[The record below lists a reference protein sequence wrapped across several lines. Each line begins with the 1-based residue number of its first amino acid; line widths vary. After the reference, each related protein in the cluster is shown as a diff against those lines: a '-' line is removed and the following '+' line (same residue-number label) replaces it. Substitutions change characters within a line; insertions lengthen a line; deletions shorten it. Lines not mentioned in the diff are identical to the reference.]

1 MWLSRFIRT
10 LSASPIAAGVTA
22 HFIIALRGD
31 GLREGQSDGVVTCAS
46 AHIDGVA
53 SEKIVR
59 SAHSRQGNPET
70 ILEIERIF
78 EKHLRQ

>member
-22 HFIIALRGD
+22 HSIMSVRSD
-31 GLREGQSDGVVTCAS
+31 SPREGQSDGVVTYAS

-53 SEKIVR
+53 SE
-59 SAHSRQGNPET
+59 
-70 ILEIERIF
+70 ILEE
-78 EKHLRQ
+78 HLPQ

>member
-22 HFIIALRGD
+22 HSIIAIRGD
-31 GLREGQSDGVVTCAS
+31 GPREGQSDGVVTYAS

-59 SAHSRQGNPET
+59 SAHSTQGNPEA
-70 ILEIERIF
+70 IVEIERIL

>member
-1 MWLSRFIRT
+1 LVYEVAVT
-10 LSASPIAAGVTA
+10 PGVTA
-22 HFIIALRGD
+22 HSIIAVRGD
-31 GLREGQSDGVVTCAS
+31 GPREGQSDGVVTYAG

-59 SAHSRQGNPET
+59 SGHSTQGNPET
-70 ILEIERIF
+70 ILEIERIL